1 MEDKNLQDSKEENK
15 IDESEFVRNDEY
27 TGGKESAV
35 VIEEEDR
42 TVLLTEDE
50 TVIIEKQPQISI
62 VPRNR
67 PRKVYA
73 GMWGNTEIAT
83 VGLAMLAVTSVL
95 ILYLFFVLPEQKL
108 LEQTRTKRD
117 ELEKQLVSAKAK
129 YGDITDTET
138 QVAKLI
144 TSVNDFE
151 TRFLP
156 AEVVGRTA
164 LYQRLNALI
173 TAYRLTNSS
182 GPDYRPLEISEGER
196 RRGGGDE
203 SGGREKLKSIF
214 PGVFVTVTVEGSY
227 QNLRGFIR
235 EIETSDQFIL
245 ISSVEF
251 EPADSEENT
260 ESNQTK
266 TVQKIVPNPNDPNG
280 PGILTTEV
288 VKTTAP
294 SNRGKVRGQTVSL
307 RLEMAA
313 YFRRPES
320 QRIEIV
326 TEPTPNAVT
335 PNQ

>member
-1 MEDKNLQDSKEENK
+1 MEDKNLQNSNEENSK
-15 IDESEFVRNDEY
+15 KETEFVRNDEY

-50 TVIIEKQPQISI
+50 TVIIEKPKTVDI

-83 VGLAMLAVTSVL
+83 VGLAMLAIISVL
-95 ILYLFFVLPEQKL
+95 VLYLFFVLPEQKM
-108 LEQTRTKRD
+108 LEENRSKRD
-117 ELEKQLVSAKAK
+117 ELERELISAKGK

-144 TSVNDFE
+144 TSVEDFE

-156 AEVVGRTA
+156 TEVVGRTA
-164 LYQRLNALI
+164 LYQKLNGLI

-182 GPDYRPLEISEGER
+182 GPDYRPLEVSENER
-196 RRGGGDE
+196 RRGGNDE

-214 PGVFVTVTVEGSY
+214 PGTFVTMTVEGSY

-245 ISSVEF
+245 INAVEF
-251 EPADSEENT
+251 EPAEN
-260 ESNQTK
+260 EDDAAAAKK
-266 TVQKIVPNPNDPNG
+266 TTVTTIQPNPNDPNA
-280 PGILTTEV
+280 PGIPTSV
-288 VKTTAP
+288 VRTTTAP
-294 SNRGKVRGQTVSL
+294 QRGKVRGQTVSL

-320 QRIEIV
+320 QRTETV
-326 TEPTPNAVT
+326 AEPTLSVET

>member
-1 MEDKNLQDSKEENK
+1 MEDKNLQNPDEENPK
-15 IDESEFVRNDEY
+15 KEVEFVRNDEY

-50 TVIIEKQPQISI
+50 TIIIEKPQTVDI
-62 VPRNR
+62 VPRDR

-83 VGLAMLAVTSVL
+83 VGLAMLAVISVL
-95 ILYLFFVLPEQKL
+95 VLYLFFILPEQKM
-108 LEQTRTKRD
+108 LEENRAKRD
-117 ELEKQLVSAKAK
+117 ELEQKLIAAKGK

-144 TSVNDFE
+144 TSVDDFE

-164 LYQRLNALI
+164 LYQKINGLI

-182 GPDYRPLEISEGER
+182 GPDYRPLEISESER
-196 RRGGGDE
+196 RRGGDDE

-245 ISSVEF
+245 INAVEF
-251 EPADSEENT
+251 EPADNEDNAAPK
-260 ESNQTK
+260 K
-266 TVQKIVPNPNDPNG
+266 TTVTTIQPNPNDPNA
-280 PGILTTEV
+280 PGIPTTV
-288 VKTTAP
+288 VKTTAAP
-294 SNRGKVRGQTVSL
+294 QRGKVRGQTVSL

-320 QRIEIV
+320 QRFETVPQPTVSVEI
-326 TEPTPNAVT
+326 